1 MVWIWPNRHAPFRP
15 AITPIPTLSVLLPVL
30 VTSTGRQ
37 IGVGQAVMCTGTAS
51 SAALHL
57 RGGDSGSHL
66 PRGFHGIERNCLD
79 PVPSKRKWR
88 AMQAELD
95 LFDRKIAEEAAREE
109 LEYAAELAAG
119 QQEGTRL
126 TERVER
132 AISEDSIS
140 ALPVEFS
147 ESSEGT
153 LDVLAAA
160 DDEGVNDDELLLD
173 EEAASQGLVGSA
185 REDEETADSVSA
197 SDDLAH
203 ARDTLA
209 KRMAER
215 DGVGRAGGE
224 VYGAKRARVSSVEPE
239 PSISTDGA
247 PRAALS
253 FRQAKKMHEERR
265 RKKEGELT
273 TEVRGN
279 GERGQD
285 MSATASERQNAGSV
299 LNKDEWIG
307 LSPALLAATGGRAGC
322 IDEEE
327 EEEQEHQQDAS
338 SVDLTVP

>member
-1 MVWIWPNRHAPFRP
+1 MVWRWPDRHVAGRP
-15 AITPIPTLSVLLPVL
+15 AIPCTLAIVLPVL
-30 VTSTGRQ
+30 VTLSGCQ

-322 IDEEE
+322 LDEEE
-327 EEEQEHQQDAS
+327 QEEQEHQQGA
-338 SVDLTVP
+338 

>member
-224 VYGAKRARVSSVEPE
+224 GYGAKRARVSSVEPE

-265 RKKEGELT
+265 RKKEGERLLWT

-322 IDEEE
+322 LDEEE
-327 EEEQEHQQDAS
+327 QEEQEHQQGA
-338 SVDLTVP
+338 

>member
-1 MVWIWPNRHAPFRP
+1 
-15 AITPIPTLSVLLPVL
+15 
-30 VTSTGRQ
+30 
-37 IGVGQAVMCTGTAS
+37 
-51 SAALHL
+51 
-57 RGGDSGSHL
+57 
-66 PRGFHGIERNCLD
+66 
-79 PVPSKRKWR
+79 
-88 AMQAELD
+88 
-95 LFDRKIAEEAAREE
+95 
-109 LEYAAELAAG
+109 
-119 QQEGTRL
+119 
-126 TERVER
+126 
-132 AISEDSIS
+132 
-140 ALPVEFS
+140 
-147 ESSEGT
+147 

-265 RKKEGELT
+265 RKKEGERLLWT

-322 IDEEE
+322 LDEEE
-327 EEEQEHQQDAS
+327 QEEQEHQQGA
-338 SVDLTVP
+338 

>member
-1 MVWIWPNRHAPFRP
+1 MVWRWPDRHAAGRP
-15 AITPIPTLSVLLPVL
+15 AIPCTLAVVLPVL

-37 IGVGQAVMCTGTAS
+37 IGVGQAEMCTGTAS
-51 SAALHL
+51 SPALHL

-109 LEYAAELAAG
+109 LEYAAELAAEQRG
-119 QQEGTRL
+119 GTRL
-126 TERVER
+126 AESVER

-140 ALPVEFS
+140 AQPVEFS

-153 LDVLAAA
+153 LDVLGAA

-185 REDEETADSVSA
+185 CEDEETADSVSA

-215 DGVGRAGGE
+215 DGVGRAGE
-224 VYGAKRARVSSVEPE
+224 QVYGAKRARVSSVEPE
-239 PSISTDGA
+239 PGINTDGA

-253 FRQAKKMHEERR
+253 FRQAKKMQEERR

-307 LSPALLAATGGRAGC
+307 LSPALLAATRGGSF
-322 IDEEE
+322 EEE
-327 EEEQEHQQDAS
+327 EEEQEHQQDA
-338 SVDLTVP
+338 

>member
-253 FRQAKKMHEERR
+253 FRQAKKMQEERR

-322 IDEEE
+322 LDEEE
-327 EEEQEHQQDAS
+327 QEEQEHQQGA
-338 SVDLTVP
+338 

>member
-1 MVWIWPNRHAPFRP
+1 MVWRWPDRHAAGRP
-15 AITPIPTLSVLLPVL
+15 AIPCTLAVVLPVL
-30 VTSTGRQ
+30 VSSTGRQ

-265 RKKEGELT
+265 RKKEGERLLWT

-322 IDEEE
+322 LDEEE
-327 EEEQEHQQDAS
+327 QEEQEHQQGA
-338 SVDLTVP
+338 

>member
-265 RKKEGELT
+265 RKKEGERLLWT

-322 IDEEE
+322 LDEEE
-327 EEEQEHQQDAS
+327 EEEQEHQQGA
-338 SVDLTVP
+338 

>member
-1 MVWIWPNRHAPFRP
+1 MVWRWPDRHAAGRP
-15 AITPIPTLSVLLPVL
+15 AIPCTLAVVLQVL

-265 RKKEGELT
+265 RKKEGERLLWT

-322 IDEEE
+322 LDEEE
-327 EEEQEHQQDAS
+327 QEEQEHQQGA
-338 SVDLTVP
+338 

>member
-253 FRQAKKMHEERR
+253 FRQAKKMQEERR
-265 RKKEGELT
+265 RKKEGERLLWT

-322 IDEEE
+322 LDEEE
-327 EEEQEHQQDAS
+327 QEEQEHQQGA
-338 SVDLTVP
+338 

>member
-322 IDEEE
+322 LDEEE
-327 EEEQEHQQDAS
+327 QEEQEHQQGA
-338 SVDLTVP
+338 